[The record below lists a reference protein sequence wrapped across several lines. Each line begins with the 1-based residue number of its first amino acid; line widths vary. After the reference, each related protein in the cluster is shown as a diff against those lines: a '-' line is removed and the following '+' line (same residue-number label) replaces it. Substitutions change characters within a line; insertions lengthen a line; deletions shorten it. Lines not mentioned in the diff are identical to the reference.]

1 MAEINVLSKDISEL
15 IAAGEVIERPASVIK
30 ELLENAIDAG
40 SKHITVEI
48 KNGGTTY
55 MRITDDGC
63 GIAPDQVATA
73 FLRHATS
80 KITTKD
86 DLENILTL
94 GFRGE
99 ALASIS
105 AVSRAEVLT
114 KRRGDEYGTNYIIE
128 GGHEVLNEQTGCPD
142 GTTIIIRDIFY
153 NVPVRRKFMKRDS
166 AEANAV
172 ISIMQKI
179 VLSHP
184 EIAFKLIKDN
194 KLEFSSAGDGELY
207 SAVYAVY
214 GRDFAHDMIPVDYKE
229 NNITVKG
236 FTVKPLYSKSNR
248 SFQNFFINGRYVKSV
263 TCCVSLEE
271 AYKNLI
277 MTGKFPACVLMLE
290 APPVTVDVNVH
301 PAKAEVRFSDEKII
315 FNSVYFAVKNAL
327 MESGLIY
334 EFQVKNENA
343 KRLDYKEPFVP
354 ENFQQVKLEPEKKAL
369 ADEVISQQK
378 NEAAEVLAVSAENQE
393 NRNYDESL
401 TKPVVKE
408 EKVPV
413 VLSSSKDTYGAGER
427 IVFDTSQSQASESR
441 EKQEADE
448 KISGFSYI
456 SSAKLKRPEPQTDQ
470 SPKEQEES
478 DEKEEIKVQGEMF
491 GNYIVA
497 QSGEK
502 MIIIDKHAAHERI
515 IFERLKRSN
524 TSSDS
529 QLLINSCSILLS
541 GTEFEALNSNNQ
553 ILENMGFSLDFSAK
567 PYVKLN
573 AVPILLEK
581 LNMDE
586 VIPEIAEN
594 LIMNKMSPQ
603 THMLDDILH
612 DLACKAAVKANDK
625 NTAKELQK
633 LAEDVFYDENIR
645 HCPHGRPVMF
655 VLTKREIEKNFKRI
669 L

>member
-114 KRRGDEYGTNYIIE
+114 KRMGDEYGTNYIIE
-128 GGHEVLNEQTGCPD
+128 GGHEVLNEQIGCPD

-401 TKPVVKE
+401 TKPQVKE

-427 IVFDTSQSQASESR
+427 IVFDTSQSQASEIR
-441 EKQEADE
+441 EKQEVDE
-448 KISGFSYI
+448 TISGFSYI
-456 SSAKLKRPEPQTDQ
+456 SSAKLKRTEPQIDQ
-470 SPKEQEES
+470 LPKEQEES

-553 ILENMGFSLDFSAK
+553 ILENMGFSLDFSGK

>member
-343 KRLDYKEPFVP
+343 KRLDYKEPFVQ
-354 ENFQQVKLEPEKKAL
+354 ENFQQVKLESEKK
-369 ADEVISQQK
+369 VQT
-378 NEAAEVLAVSAENQE
+378 AEVTKQQDNTEPEAVITDNQE

-401 TKPVVKE
+401 SKPVVKE

-427 IVFDTSQSQASESR
+427 IVFDTSQSQASEIR
-441 EKQEADE
+441 EKQESDE
-448 KISGFSYI
+448 TISGFSYI
-456 SSAKLKRPEPQTDQ
+456 SSANLKRTEPQIDQ

-553 ILENMGFSLDFSAK
+553 ILENMGFSLDFSGK

-612 DLACKAAVKANDK
+612 DLACKAALKANDK

>member
-354 ENFQQVKLEPEKKAL
+354 ENFQQVKLEPEKK
-369 ADEVISQQK
+369 VQT
-378 NEAAEVLAVSAENQE
+378 AEVTKQQDNTEPEAVITDNQE

-401 TKPVVKE
+401 SKPVVKE

-427 IVFDTSQSQASESR
+427 IVFDTSQSQASEIR

-448 KISGFSYI
+448 TISGFSYI
-456 SSAKLKRPEPQTDQ
+456 SSAKLKRTEPKIDQ

-478 DEKEEIKVQGEMF
+478 DEKEEIRVQGEMF

-553 ILENMGFSLDFSAK
+553 ILENMGFSLDFSGK

>member
-354 ENFQQVKLEPEKKAL
+354 ENFQQVKLEPEKK
-369 ADEVISQQK
+369 VQT
-378 NEAAEVLAVSAENQE
+378 AEVTKQQDNTEPEAVITDNQE

-427 IVFDTSQSQASESR
+427 IVFDTSQSQASEIR

-448 KISGFSYI
+448 TISGFSYI
-456 SSAKLKRPEPQTDQ
+456 SSAKLKRTEPQIDQ

-553 ILENMGFSLDFSAK
+553 ILENMGFSLDFSGK

>member
-354 ENFQQVKLEPEKKAL
+354 ENFQQVKLEPEKK
-369 ADEVISQQK
+369 VQT
-378 NEAAEVLAVSAENQE
+378 AEVTKQQDNTEPEAVITDNKE

-401 TKPVVKE
+401 SKPVVKE

-427 IVFDTSQSQASESR
+427 IVFDRSQSQASEIR

-448 KISGFSYI
+448 TISGFSYI
-456 SSAKLKRPEPQTDQ
+456 SSAKLKRTEPKIDQ

-553 ILENMGFSLDFSAK
+553 ILENMGFSLDFSGK

-603 THMLDDILH
+603 THMLDDIIH

>member
-354 ENFQQVKLEPEKKAL
+354 ENFQQVKLEPEKK
-369 ADEVISQQK
+369 VQT
-378 NEAAEVLAVSAENQE
+378 AEVTKQQDNTEPEAVITDNQE

-401 TKPVVKE
+401 TKPQVKE

-427 IVFDTSQSQASESR
+427 IVFDRSQSQASEIR

-448 KISGFSYI
+448 TISGFSYI
-456 SSAKLKRPEPQTDQ
+456 SSAKLKRTEPQIDQ
-470 SPKEQEES
+470 SPKEQEEY

-553 ILENMGFSLDFSAK
+553 ILENMGFSLDFSGK

>member
-354 ENFQQVKLEPEKKAL
+354 ENFQQVKLEPEKK
-369 ADEVISQQK
+369 VQT
-378 NEAAEVLAVSAENQE
+378 AEVTKQQDNTEPEAVITDNQE

-401 TKPVVKE
+401 TKPQVKE

-427 IVFDTSQSQASESR
+427 IVFDTSQSQASEIR

-448 KISGFSYI
+448 TISGFSYI
-456 SSAKLKRPEPQTDQ
+456 SSAKLKRTEPKIDQ

-553 ILENMGFSLDFSAK
+553 ILENMGFSLDFSGK

>member
-354 ENFQQVKLEPEKKAL
+354 EKFQQVKLEPEKKAL

-378 NEAAEVLAVSAENQE
+378 NEAAEVLVVSAENQE

-401 TKPVVKE
+401 TKPEVKE
-408 EKVPV
+408 GKTDV
-413 VLSSSKDTYGAGER
+413 VFSSSKDTYGASER
-427 IVFDTSQSQASESR
+427 IVFDKSQPQASEIC
-441 EKQEADE
+441 EQQEADE

-456 SSAKLKRPEPQTDQ
+456 SSAQLKRTEPQIDQ
-470 SPKEQEES
+470 LPKEQKES
-478 DEKEEIKVQGEMF
+478 DEREEIKVQGEMF

-529 QLLINSCSILLS
+529 QLLINSCNILLS

-553 ILENMGFSLDFSAK
+553 ILENMGFSLDFSGK

>member
-63 GIAPDQVATA
+63 GIAPNQVATA

-354 ENFQQVKLEPEKKAL
+354 ENFQQVKLEPEKK
-369 ADEVISQQK
+369 VQT
-378 NEAAEVLAVSAENQE
+378 AEVTKQQDNTEPEAVITDNQE

-401 TKPVVKE
+401 TKPQVKE

-427 IVFDTSQSQASESR
+427 IVFDTSQSQASEIK

-448 KISGFSYI
+448 TISGFSYI
-456 SSAKLKRPEPQTDQ
+456 SSAKLKRTESQIDQ

-553 ILENMGFSLDFSAK
+553 ILENMGFSLDFSGK

-645 HCPHGRPVMF
+645 HCPHGRPIMF

>member
-63 GIAPDQVATA
+63 GIAPNQVATA

-401 TKPVVKE
+401 TKPEVKE
-408 EKVPV
+408 GKTDV
-413 VLSSSKDTYGAGER
+413 VFSSSKDTYGAGER
-427 IVFDTSQSQASESR
+427 IVFDTSQSQASEIK

-448 KISGFSYI
+448 TISGFSYI
-456 SSAKLKRPEPQTDQ
+456 SSAKLKRTESQIDQ

-553 ILENMGFSLDFSAK
+553 ILENMGFSLDFSGK

-645 HCPHGRPVMF
+645 HCPHGRPIMF
-655 VLTKREIEKNFKRI
+655 VLTRREIEKNFKRI

>member
-354 ENFQQVKLEPEKKAL
+354 ENFQQVKLEPEKK
-369 ADEVISQQK
+369 VQT
-378 NEAAEVLAVSAENQE
+378 AEVTKQQDNTEPEAVITDNQE

-401 TKPVVKE
+401 SKPVVKE

-427 IVFDTSQSQASESR
+427 IVFDRSQSQASEIR

-448 KISGFSYI
+448 TISGFSYI
-456 SSAKLKRPEPQTDQ
+456 SSAKLKRTEPKIDQ

-553 ILENMGFSLDFSAK
+553 ILENMGFSLDFSGK

>member
-354 ENFQQVKLEPEKKAL
+354 ENFQQVKLEPEKK
-369 ADEVISQQK
+369 VHT
-378 NEAAEVLAVSAENQE
+378 AEVTGQQNITAPEAVITENQE

-401 TKPVVKE
+401 TKPEVKE
-408 EKVPV
+408 EKTDV
-413 VLSSSKDTYGAGER
+413 VFSSSKDTYGASER
-427 IVFDTSQSQASESR
+427 IVFDKSQPQASEIC
-441 EKQEADE
+441 EQQEADE
-448 KISGFSYI
+448 TISGFSYI
-456 SSAKLKRPEPQTDQ
+456 SSAKLKRTEPQIDQ

>member
-1 MAEINVLSKDISEL
+1 
-15 IAAGEVIERPASVIK
+15 
-30 ELLENAIDAG
+30 
-40 SKHITVEI
+40 
-48 KNGGTTY
+48 
-55 MRITDDGC
+55 
-63 GIAPDQVATA
+63 
-73 FLRHATS
+73 
-80 KITTKD
+80 
-86 DLENILTL
+86 
-94 GFRGE
+94 
-99 ALASIS
+99 
-105 AVSRAEVLT
+105 
-114 KRRGDEYGTNYIIE
+114 
-128 GGHEVLNEQTGCPD
+128 
-142 GTTIIIRDIFY
+142 
-153 NVPVRRKFMKRDS
+153 
-166 AEANAV
+166 
-172 ISIMQKI
+172 MQKI

-354 ENFQQVKLEPEKKAL
+354 ENFQQVKLEPEKK
-369 ADEVISQQK
+369 VQT
-378 NEAAEVLAVSAENQE
+378 AEVTKQQDNTEPEAVITDNQE

-427 IVFDTSQSQASESR
+427 IVFDTSQSQASEIR

-448 KISGFSYI
+448 TISGFSYI
-456 SSAKLKRPEPQTDQ
+456 SSAKLKRTEPQIDQ

-553 ILENMGFSLDFSAK
+553 ILENMGFSLDFSGK